1 MMGVIPNR
9 FTYID
14 ICVTLAFVDWTDS
27 YFDTYYAEAFLEDVD
42 QKRTKA
48 QVDMIINCFGFE
60 PPIQIADIGCGLGR
74 HTIEFARRGYVVQ
87 GFDSNAEYLKKASEI
102 AAEQEVK
109 NTFFIQKDMRE
120 FDMKEMFDAL
130 ISVWIS
136 FGYFD
141 DETNADIFSRMVR
154 SIKPG
159 GNIFIDIENRDYILS
174 HFQPQSWKMKDD
186 TLILE
191 RSKFDHN
198 RSVNL
203 CKRTILKRGK
213 KKTTKREIRL
223 YSPHEIMAL
232 AHSEDLYN
240 INLLGDWDGNPYS
253 IRSPRL
259 ILTARVGI

>member
-1 MMGVIPNR
+1 MTGIIPNR

-14 ICVTLAFVDWTDS
+14 ICVILAFVDWTDS

-48 QVDMIINCFGFE
+48 QVDMIINYFGFE

-102 AAEQEVK
+102 AADQEVK
-109 NTFFIQKDMRE
+109 NTFFIHKDMRE

-159 GNIFIDIENRDYILS
+159 GNILIDIENRDYILS
-174 HFQPQSWKMKDD
+174 HFQPQSWKMKGD

-203 CKRTILKRGK
+203 CKRTILKRGE

-223 YSPHEIMAL
+223 YSSHEIMAL

-240 INLLGDWDGNPYS
+240 INLLGDWDGSPYS